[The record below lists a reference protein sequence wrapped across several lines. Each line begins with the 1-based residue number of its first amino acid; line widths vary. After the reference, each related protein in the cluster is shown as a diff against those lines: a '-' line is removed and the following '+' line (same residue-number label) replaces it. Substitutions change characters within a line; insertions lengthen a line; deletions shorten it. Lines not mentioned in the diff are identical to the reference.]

1 MRASSIRPALLGL
14 ALVAFAGVAHTAAE
28 GSKAAYEQAIRSSDA
43 EYKVAR
49 TRCDAHTDKRNHL
62 KDICVEEAKAQQ
74 KRARALATFQR
85 DGTVEAEKN
94 ARDAYAEADYA
105 VAKAKCERV
114 SGDQADLCVKE
125 AKAVRDTAKNQ
136 ADFRQ
141 KVLEARQ
148 DAIEKQQ
155 KTGYQLALEKCGQ
168 LSGNAEDVCKAKA
181 RADYQ
186 P

>member
-14 ALVAFAGVAHTAAE
+14 ALVAFAGVAHTAAD
-28 GSKAAYEQAIRSSDA
+28 GSKAGYDRALRTSDA

-49 TRCDAHTDKRNHL
+49 ARCDAYTDNSNNQ

-74 KRARALATFQR
+74 KRARAMARFQR
-85 DGTVEAEKN
+85 DGTVEAEKD

-114 SGDQADLCVKE
+114 SGDKADLCVKE

-136 ADFRQ
+136 ADFRE
-141 KVLEARQ
+141 KVLEARH
-148 DAIEKQQ
+148 DAVEKQQ
-155 KTGYQLALEKCGQ
+155 DTGYKLAVEKCEQ

-181 RADYQ
+181 RADYHQ
-186 P
+186 